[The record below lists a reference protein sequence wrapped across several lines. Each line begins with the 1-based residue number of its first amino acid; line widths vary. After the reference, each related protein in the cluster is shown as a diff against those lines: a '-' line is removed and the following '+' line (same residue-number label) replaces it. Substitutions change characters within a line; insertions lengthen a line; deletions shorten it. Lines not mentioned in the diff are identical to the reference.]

1 MRIEKNKAQGYL
13 TFAQGEQYLHCAYLL
28 ALSVKTYCKINDFC
42 VVVDP
47 STADLLTDNHR
58 KVFDEIIQIDT
69 MHPFENENRAWDLT
83 PYKETFKVES
93 DMLITSNIDH
103 WWAGARIK
111 NVCFTTQ
118 VRNYRGEVVEDK
130 HHRRM
135 WLENN
140 LCNAYNGFMY
150 FRHCVETKQF
160 FETSQRVF
168 DNFELYKNAV
178 LTNCRHDYPDTDVF
192 MSIAATELG
201 SQDYYVP
208 TLDYPT
214 FTHMK
219 QHINDFINDDW
230 RDACHWTLTDDMI
243 FCVNGYAQTRPFH
256 YFHKDFCTPELIAR
270 YEQHIL

>member
-69 MHPFENENRAWDLT
+69 MHPFKNENRAWDLT

-219 QHINDFINDDW
+219 QHINDFSNDDW

>member
-219 QHINDFINDDW
+219 QHINDFSNDDW